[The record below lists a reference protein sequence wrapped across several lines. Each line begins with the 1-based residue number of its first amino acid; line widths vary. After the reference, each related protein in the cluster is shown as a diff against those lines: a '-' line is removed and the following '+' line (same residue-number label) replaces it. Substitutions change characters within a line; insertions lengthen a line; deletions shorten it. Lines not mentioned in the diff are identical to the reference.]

1 MYQGINLAYGRKTGH
16 GGTNAKE
23 LYRGA
28 RVFEIT
34 KYPFKIETWV
44 RQEDG
49 TVLRETQSKY
59 RVDKGEQPQLM
70 GFETKIKFDKIN

>member
-1 MYQGINLAYGRKTGH
+1 M
-16 GGTNAKE
+16 
-23 LYRGA
+23 
-28 RVFEIT
+28 FEVT

-49 TVLRETQSKY
+49 TVLRETLSKY

-70 GFETKIKFDKIN
+70 GFETKIKFDKTN